1 MLGKISKRQVNHH
14 FNRVK
19 DFIGNAYNHSKQ
31 FLGDIDTGVKTFK
44 NIYSIVAPVLDSYGV
59 NASGNNYINKALT
72 RYDSIRNNVVQ
83 NHDRVIHDI
92 NTVKNNLAKKH
103 IDFELI

>member
-59 NASGNNYINKALT
+59 NASKNNYTNKALT
-72 RYDSIRNNVVQ
+72 GYDNIGNNVVQ
-83 NHDRVIHDI
+83 HHDRVINDI
-92 NTVKNNLAKKH
+92 NTVKDNLSNKR
-103 IDFELI
+103 ITFELI

>member
-19 DFIGNAYNHSKQ
+19 DFIGNAYNHSKK

-59 NASGNNYINKALT
+59 NASNNNYISKALT
-72 RYDSIRNNVVQ
+72 GYDNIRNNVIQ
-83 NHDRVIHDI
+83 NHDRVMNDI
-92 NTVKNNLAKKH
+92 NTVKTNLSNKNVKF
-103 IDFELI
+103 DLI

>member
-59 NASGNNYINKALT
+59 NASNNNYISKALT
-72 RYDSIRNNVVQ
+72 GYDNIRNNVIQ
-83 NHDRVIHDI
+83 NHDRVMNDI
-92 NTVKNNLAKKH
+92 NTVKTDLSNKNVKF
-103 IDFELI
+103 DLI